1 LPEFPDDTMPP
12 LDRAL
17 MAANVSSNWQLIQ
30 RLDPLVRSQKH
41 DFALLAE
48 AIRKAIRRYLPELQ
62 PHQAEIIEYMVVYY
76 GLL

>member
-1 LPEFPDDTMPP
+1 MPP
-12 LDRAL
+12 LEQAL
-17 MAANVSSNWQLIQ
+17 MAANVPSNWQLIQ

-62 PHQAEIIEYMVVYY
+62 PYEVEIIEYMALYY
-76 GLL
+76 GLS